1 MRETGSVAEMTA
13 QRAMSDNAARVTAML
28 ASWQTRD
35 VDSIVAYFTEDAV
48 YTNVPIDPPNVGKA
62 QIRAFLEW
70 FFDAVGDLEFI
81 ITRQVEGADGTVMN
95 ERIDRLDFAGKVV
108 ELPVMGVFEFRGSLI
123 CAWRDYFD
131 MALLNALGTEVTVP
145 R

>member
-1 MRETGSVAEMTA
+1 MT
-13 QRAMSDNAARVTAML
+13 DNATRVSAML

-35 VDSIVAYFTEDAV
+35 VDTILGYFTEDAI

-62 QIRAFLEW
+62 QIREFLNW
-70 FFDAVGDLEFI
+70 FFGAVGDLEFTI
-81 ITRQVEGADGTVMN
+81 LRQNEGPDGTVMN
-95 ERIDRLDFAGKVV
+95 ERVDRLDFAGKLVD
-108 ELPVMGVFEFRGSLI
+108 LPIMGVFEFRGELI

-131 MALLNALGTEVTVP
+131 MALLSALGTDVSVP

>member
-1 MRETGSVAEMTA
+1 MT
-13 QRAMSDNAARVTAML
+13 DNAARVTAML
-28 ASWQTRD
+28 ACWKSRD
-35 VDSIVAYFTEDAV
+35 VEAILAFFTEDAV

-62 QIRAFLEW
+62 QIREFLNW
-70 FFDAVGDLEFI
+70 FFGATGDLEFV
-81 ITRQVEGADGTVMN
+81 TSHQATGADGTVMN

-108 ELPVMGVFEFRGSLI
+108 ELPVMGVFEFRGDLI

-131 MALLNALGTEVTVP
+131 MALLDMLGTEVSVP

>member
-1 MRETGSVAEMTA
+1 MATERRAAMT
-13 QRAMSDNAARVTAML
+13 DNASRVSAML

-35 VDSIVAYFTEDAV
+35 VDTILGYFTDDAI

-62 QIRAFLEW
+62 QIREFLNW
-70 FFDAVGDLEFI
+70 FFGAVGELEFTI
-81 ITRQVEGADGTVMN
+81 VRQNEGPDGTVMN
-95 ERIDRLDFAGKVV
+95 ERIDRLDFGGKVID
-108 ELPVMGVFEFRGSLI
+108 LPIMGVFEFRGELI

-131 MALLNALGTEVTVP
+131 MALLDGLGTDVSVP

>member
-1 MRETGSVAEMTA
+1 MT
-13 QRAMSDNAARVTAML
+13 DNATRVTAML

-35 VDSIVAYFTEDAV
+35 IETIVSFFTDDAI

-62 QIRAFLEW
+62 QIREFLNW
-70 FFDAVGDLEFI
+70 FFGAVGELEFTI
-81 ITRQVEGADGTVMN
+81 LRQNEGPDGTVMN
-95 ERIDRLDFAGKVV
+95 ERVDRLDFGGKLVD
-108 ELPVMGVFEFRGSLI
+108 LPIMGVFEFRGNLI

-131 MALLNALGTEVTVP
+131 MALLDALGTDVTVP

>member
-1 MRETGSVAEMTA
+1 
-13 QRAMSDNAARVTAML
+13 MSGNAARVTAML
-28 ASWQTRD
+28 ASWQSRD
-35 VDSIVAYFTEDAV
+35 VEKIVSFFTDDAV

-62 QIRAFLEW
+62 EIRAFLNW
-70 FFDAVGDLEFI
+70 FFGAVGELEFI
-81 ITRQVEGADGTVMN
+81 TRHQVEGAEGTVMN

-108 ELPVMGVFEFRGSLI
+108 ELPVMGVFEFRGDLI

-131 MALLNALGTEVTVP
+131 MALLEALGTEVTVP